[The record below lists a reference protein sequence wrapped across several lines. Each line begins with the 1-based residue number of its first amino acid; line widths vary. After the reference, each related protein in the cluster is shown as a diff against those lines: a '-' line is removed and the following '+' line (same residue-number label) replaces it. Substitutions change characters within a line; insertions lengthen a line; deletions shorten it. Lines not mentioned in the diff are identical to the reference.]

1 MKYVIR
7 RTQDISGKDVDIGVI
22 ELEKDEVVKVRP
34 SIWGV
39 LVYDN
44 EMVPFFSRMVRKFLR
59 CPETLADQATK
70 GKDSEEEKITPGEI
84 SKNLFR
90 TFSIFLLDILAW
102 VMYRCGV
109 RMIPYSNDS
118 GDDFWFEEPE
128 ICLCVV
134 SDVSADTDY
143 VSVKSPEAFIS
154 WRKVKGKKIKWLDKR
169 IGDRKNGILCRVYSG
184 EGQVALIMARNCREI
199 SVEDGTAVM
208 ISRILVIAFIGPAG
222 VLPEI
227 KDDCAVFPAG
237 FRLFYVPVE
246 DRERSVRLG
255 RARKSKQPLRMEVHN
270 LGPQQ

>member
-1 MKYVIR
+1 MKYVIQ
-7 RTQDISGKDVDIGVI
+7 RTQDISGKYVNIGVI
-22 ELEKDEVVKVRP
+22 ELEKDEAVKVHP

-39 LVYDN
+39 LVYNN
-44 EMVPFFSRMVRKFLR
+44 EIVPFFSRMVRKFLR
-59 CPETLADQATK
+59 NPETLVDQATK
-70 GKDSEEEKITPGEI
+70 GKDSEEEKFTPGGI

-109 RMIPYSNDS
+109 RMIPYST
-118 GDDFWFEEPE
+118 DDFWFEEPE
-128 ICLCVV
+128 KCLCVV
-134 SDVSADTDY
+134 SDVSADADY

-154 WRKVKGKKIKWLDKR
+154 WRKVKGKKVKWLDKR
-169 IGDRKNGILCRVYSG
+169 IGDRKNGVLCRVFSG
-184 EGQVALIMARNCREI
+184 EGQAALIMGRNCREI
-199 SVEDGTAVM
+199 SVEDGTTVM

-227 KDDCAVFPAG
+227 KDDYAVFPVG

-246 DRERSVRLG
+246 DRERAVRLG

-270 LGPQQ
+270 LDPQQ